1 MTINVKGYDVAG
13 TPEEV
18 AQLINLLA
26 DEPIVKAMNALT
38 NDVKPQPKKKR
49 VKVDWAKAK
58 ALRDAGW
65 KYKEIADELG
75 VSLVTVANHMAE
87 E

>member
-18 AQLINLLA
+18 AQLIAMLT
-26 DEPIVKAMNALT
+26 DEPIRKAMDALT
-38 NDVKPQPKKKR
+38 KPEPKKRRVVEKKR

-65 KYKEIADELG
+65 KYKEIADEQGL
-75 VSLVTVANHMAE
+75 
-87 E
+87 